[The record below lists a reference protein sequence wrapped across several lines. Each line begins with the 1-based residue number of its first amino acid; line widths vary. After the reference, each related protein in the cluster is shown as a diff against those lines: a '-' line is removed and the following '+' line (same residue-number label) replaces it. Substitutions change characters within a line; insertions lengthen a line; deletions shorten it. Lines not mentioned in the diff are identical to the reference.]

1 MDFTP
6 FLERSSLWLDYIHVL
21 KKIQEEKI
29 KKSFF

>member
-21 KKIQEEKI
+21 KKKQDAKLE
-29 KKSFF
+29 KSFF